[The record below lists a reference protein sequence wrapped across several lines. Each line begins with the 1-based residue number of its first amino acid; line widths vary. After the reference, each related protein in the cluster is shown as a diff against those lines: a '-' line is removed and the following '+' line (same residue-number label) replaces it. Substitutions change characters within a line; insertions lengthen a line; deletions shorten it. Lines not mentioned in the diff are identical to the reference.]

1 MSLFKVL
8 LFNLW
13 KILLL
18 NKIKIKL
25 ILYFNKSYFYKNL
38 FLIQPIT
45 YVPQKNPD
53 HYICHYFKSKMT
65 STLKKS
71 FCKRNTNIPQK
82 FSPSNREKK
91 INKYAIH
98 AYYDK
103 ERRTFDKYFFN
114 INQPVTKTK
123 SKNCPTTA
131 NQNKGR
137 SSNSLYNRSNIGKIN
152 RITY

>member
-65 STLKKS
+65 STLKRAFVKGTQIFLKNS
-71 FCKRNTNIPQK
+71 APPI
-82 FSPSNREKK
+82 EKK
-91 INKYAIH
+91 
-98 AYYDK
+98 
-103 ERRTFDKYFFN
+103 R
-114 INQPVTKTK
+114 
-123 SKNCPTTA
+123 
-131 NQNKGR
+131 
-137 SSNSLYNRSNIGKIN
+137 
-152 RITY
+152 